1 MNPVSDIQALQQTL
15 RARVQVKD
23 WVGAATT
30 LRQMLTLQPGNAELL
45 IQLSYMESGAGNY
58 RAAGEAIVEAAK
70 RPPRHP
76 EALGDLMARLRT
88 FNEAEVLGRLIEQIG
103 PIERIP
109 IPLLIQAGAQW
120 SYLNE
125 QTRALR
131 LLDEAK
137 RGDPDYPPTLL
148 ARTQVLT
155 YLGRIDDAQADV
167 DRALRRAPQIAQAHW
182 LCSRL
187 RKQTSESNHVAQIRQ
202 ELQRP
207 NRSSRD
213 VSLLA
218 FALHKELDDLGDHAG
233 AWSALE
239 QGCRAKRATLP
250 YQREASHRLVEGL
263 MRLPA
268 GSGEVVAADAAPPT
282 PIFIVG
288 MHRSGTS
295 LLEQLLSGHDAV
307 LATGELYDFTCAMR
321 YGTNHHCRGVI
332 DQGIVDRAGQ
342 IDFVDVGQRYLD
354 GVAWRLGDRRL
365 FSDKLPSNFL
375 NIGFICQAL
384 PQAKILHLVRDPME
398 TCFSNLRELFS
409 DANAYSYD
417 MAELADY
424 FLQYRRL
431 MKHWHATFPGR
442 ILDVRYDAL
451 TGDTESVMREVAT
464 FCGLDYVPGMADPDS
479 NRRAIATASAM
490 QVRGGVVRRR
500 EPKWWPYR
508 QYLAPL
514 GEALRAAGIA
524 YATPDAVVPGEASAG

>member
-1 MNPVSDIQALQQTL
+1 MSQPGGMASLQQRLHAAVQAKNWMAAAAVL
-15 RARVQVKD
+15 RE
-23 WVGAATT
+23 
-30 LRQMLTLQPGNAELL
+30 MLALQPGNAELL

-58 RAAGEAIVEAAK
+58 RAARQAIIDAAA
-70 RPPRHP
+70 RPPRQA
-76 EALGDLMARLRT
+76 EAMGDLMARLRT
-88 FNEAEVLGRLIEQIG
+88 FNEAQVLDGLIHRLG
-103 PIERIP
+103 PIDRIP

-125 QTRALR
+125 QARALR

-155 YLGRIDDAQADV
+155 YLGRVDDAQSDI
-167 DRALRRAPQIAQAHW
+167 DRVIRRAPQIAQAHW
-182 LCSRL
+182 LRARL
-187 RKQTSESNHVAQIRQ
+187 RKQTHDANHVSQIRQ

-207 NRSSRD
+207 NRSPGD
-213 VSLLA
+213 LSLLA
-218 FALHKELDDLGDHAG
+218 FALHKELDDLGDVAG
-233 AWSALE
+233 AWTALSDA
-239 QGCRAKRATLP
+239 CRAKRATLP
-250 YQREASHRLVEGL
+250 YGSDDSRRLVDAL
-263 MRLPA
+263 VQLPA
-268 GSGEVVAADAAPPT
+268 DKSAAPAPDALGSPPM

-295 LLEQLLSGHDAV
+295 LLEQLLSGHEDV

-321 YGTNHHCRGVI
+321 YGANHHCRGVI
-332 DQGIVDRAGQ
+332 DQEIVARAGQ
-342 IDFVDVGQRYLD
+342 VDFEEVGRRYLD
-354 GVAWRLGDRRL
+354 GVAWRLNGQRL

-375 NIGFICQAL
+375 NIGFICRAL

-431 MKHWHATFPGR
+431 MAHWHERFPGR

-451 TGDTESVMREVAT
+451 TGDTDAAMREVAA
-464 FCGLDYVPGMADPDS
+464 FCGLDYRESMSDPDA

-508 QYLAPL
+508 EQLAPL
-514 GEALRAAGIA
+514 AEALLAGGVSFEQPSAA
-524 YATPDAVVPGEASAG
+524 

>member
-1 MNPVSDIQALQQTL
+1 MQALQQAL
-15 RARVQVKD
+15 RARVQAKD
-23 WVGAATT
+23 WTGAATV
-30 LRQMLTLQPGNAELL
+30 LRQMLALQPGNAELL

-58 RAAGEAIVEAAK
+58 RAARQAIVDAAM

-88 FNEAEVLGRLIEQIG
+88 FNEAEALDRLINGLG
-103 PIERIP
+103 PIDRLP

-125 QTRALR
+125 QERALR

-155 YLGRIDDAQADV
+155 YMGRVDDAQTDV
-167 DRALRRAPQIAQAHW
+167 DRAIRRAPQIAQAHW
-182 LCSRL
+182 LRSRL
-187 RKQTSESNHVAQIRQ
+187 RKQTPEQNHVAQISQ

-207 NRSSRD
+207 NRSAAD

-239 QGCRAKRATLP
+239 QGCRAKRAALP
-250 YQREASHRLVEGL
+250 YQRDDSRRLVDAL
-263 MRLPA
+263 IRLPVDSGAA
-268 GSGEVVAADAAPPT
+268 GEGVDTST
-282 PIFIVG
+282 PKPLFIVG

-295 LLEQLLSGHDAV
+295 LLEQLLSGHDEV
-307 LATGELYDFTCAMR
+307 LATGELYDFTSAMR
-321 YGTNHHCRGVI
+321 YGANHHCRGVI
-332 DQGIVDRAGQ
+332 DQGIVDRAGAV
-342 IDFVDVGQRYLD
+342 DFADVGKRYLD
-354 GVAWRLGDRRL
+354 GIAWRLGGRRR

-375 NIGFICQAL
+375 NIGFICRAL
-384 PQAKILHLVRDPME
+384 PQARILHLVRDPME

-417 MAELADY
+417 MGDLADY
-424 FLQYRRL
+424 YQQYRRL
-431 MKHWHATFPGR
+431 MAHWHAAFPGR

-451 TGDTESVMREVAT
+451 TGDTDTAMREVAA
-464 FCGLDYVPGMADPDS
+464 FCGLDYRPAMANPDA

-508 QYLAPL
+508 DQLAPL
-514 GEALRAAGIA
+514 ADALQAAGIDF
-524 YATPDAVVPGEASAG
+524 ATPAAA